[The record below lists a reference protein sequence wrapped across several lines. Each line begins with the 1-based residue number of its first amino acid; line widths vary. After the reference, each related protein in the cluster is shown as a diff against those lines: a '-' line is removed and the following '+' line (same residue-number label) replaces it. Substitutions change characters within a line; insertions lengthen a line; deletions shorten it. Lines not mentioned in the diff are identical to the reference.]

1 MQKYINSA
9 ADATTGAALSGATIS
24 VYRTGTA
31 VLATLYA
38 DASGTPKANPT
49 VADSNGLYW
58 FYALNGR
65 YDIVISKIGYA
76 SVTLSDIELHDETE
90 ASDYG
95 MQTTNSDNTGALQA
109 AINAI
114 SARVGVNNSGG
125 DVIEIPSG
133 THNFL
138 GTVTIPN
145 SFIRLIGSGRQSTYL
160 AFYNGA
166 ADCIVVNGIAA
177 PGNTLRDV
185 SIENLGIIGAPKSA
199 GAHIKIRNAYRITIK
214 NVSLDSCITGIDIGN
229 ATNTII
235 LDDVSIIPNQPGSLY
250 GIYWH
255 CLADG
260 STRSDVVSIKDVVIE
275 GQWSNAKGFVWDGA
289 CYTLLGSALSIL
301 HLDVG
306 MQILNTAASA
316 SNYPSFCD
324 IHGAGFEGFKSRALD
339 ILGGTDF
346 KFTDFDITNLTGA
359 SGQGNADDHSIYVG
373 ADLAASITRGIQLAN
388 GRIGLCRANGIYLD
402 ARDCQISNVIA
413 ASTSFSAAGA
423 AATMRLGPN
432 AADIQITN
440 YRAEEFGGTGRSSY
454 AIQLDAGATGI
465 RGVNIDCAFCATGD
479 ILNNTGGDV
488 GFVGI
493 RGRAGAH
500 IPYFGTL
507 HANYANDAAAAA
519 GGIPISGWYRNGSV
533 LMQRVA

>member
-145 SFIRLIGSGRQSTYL
+145 SFIRLIGAGRQSTYL
-160 AFYNGA
+160 AFCKQNNLLYNWKA
-166 ADCIVVNGIAA
+166 SPFLKVKWHPWDK
-177 PGNTLRDV
+177 PLRKV
-185 SIENLGIIGAPKSA
+185 HK
-199 GAHIKIRNAYRITIK
+199 KY
-214 NVSLDSCITGIDIGN
+214 
-229 ATNTII
+229 
-235 LDDVSIIPNQPGSLY
+235 
-250 GIYWH
+250 
-255 CLADG
+255 
-260 STRSDVVSIKDVVIE
+260 
-275 GQWSNAKGFVWDGA
+275 
-289 CYTLLGSALSIL
+289 
-301 HLDVG
+301 
-306 MQILNTAASA
+306 
-316 SNYPSFCD
+316 
-324 IHGAGFEGFKSRALD
+324 
-339 ILGGTDF
+339 
-346 KFTDFDITNLTGA
+346 
-359 SGQGNADDHSIYVG
+359 
-373 ADLAASITRGIQLAN
+373 
-388 GRIGLCRANGIYLD
+388 
-402 ARDCQISNVIA
+402 
-413 ASTSFSAAGA
+413 
-423 AATMRLGPN
+423 N
-432 AADIQITN
+432 AAYLFHT
-440 YRAEEFGGTGRSSY
+440 
-454 AIQLDAGATGI
+454 
-465 RGVNIDCAFCATGD
+465 
-479 ILNNTGGDV
+479 
-488 GFVGI
+488 
-493 RGRAGAH
+493 
-500 IPYFGTL
+500 
-507 HANYANDAAAAA
+507 
-519 GGIPISGWYRNGSV
+519 
-533 LMQRVA
+533 